1 MRAISISLW
10 YLLDTVFS
18 FYVMLLMMRLL
29 LQRLHANYY
38 NPLCQFVI
46 RLTTPVVRPLQHW
59 LPTWHGVD
67 TAVLTVVVALT
78 AIKFVF
84 MGWMVFAA
92 SPRFSGLFVW
102 TVGDILQNAVHLFM
116 VLIIGRVVLS
126 WIHNVQLAPILE
138 VLYKLTEPTLR
149 PVKRIIPPVSGYDLS
164 PLFLILVLQLLVI
177 LVAAPME
184 NYGQFLAFQ
193 GKLL

>member
-29 LQRLHANYY
+29 LQKLHANYY

-149 PVKRIIPPVSGYDLS
+149 PVKHCRKH
-164 PLFLILVLQLLVI
+164 FLRKSS
-177 LVAAPME
+177 MR
-184 NYGQFLAFQ
+184 N
-193 GKLL
+193 